1 MNNLINIQN
10 KNGQLLVSSRDV
22 ANDFNKTHDNVIKA
36 IENYIKTLKNTDSLE
51 MRTLFIESQ
60 YTTRGANGVYYKE
73 YLLDRDG
80 FTLLAMGF
88 TGSKALEWKLKY
100 IEAFNKME
108 EALKEQ
114 NSNLKIDSKFMYQL
128 AEQLEEQEKQIA
140 IMKPK
145 AIFADAVS
153 ASDTSILVRELSIL
167 LQQNGVKIGQNRL
180 FDWLRSNGFLIKRK
194 GTDYNMPTQKSM
206 ELGLFEIKET
216 SIARSNGQISIS
228 KTSKVTGKG
237 QIYFIN
243 KFKEMGLEKVV

>member
-1 MNNLINIQN
+1 MQNLISIQS
-10 KNGQLLVSSRDV
+10 KDGQLLVSSRE
-22 ANDFNKTHDNVIKA
+22 IA
-36 IENYIKTLKNTDSLE
+36 INFDKQNQHVMQSIRELERSVKNSTN
-51 MRTLFIESQ
+51 LFIESI
-60 YTTRGANGVYYKE
+60 YKDSYGRKQNE
-73 YLLDRDG
+73 YLLTRDG
-80 FTLLAMGF
+80 FSLLVMGF

-114 NSNLKIDSKFMYQL
+114 NSNFKIDSKFMYQL
-128 AEQLEEQEKQIA
+128 AEQLEEKEKQIA

-153 ASDTSILVRELSIL
+153 ASHSSILVRELSIL

-180 FDWLRSNGFLIKRK
+180 FDWLRNNGFLIKRK

-243 KFKEMGLEKVV
+243 KFKEMGLERVV